1 MRSLLDEAHAVV
13 IREKEAAKLA
23 IEQAPPIIKEIAVV
37 DDSKLEQLRN
47 LNKEL
52 EVISC
57 T

>member
-1 MRSLLDEAHAVV
+1 MRCLLDEAHAAV

-47 LNKEL
+47 HNMEL